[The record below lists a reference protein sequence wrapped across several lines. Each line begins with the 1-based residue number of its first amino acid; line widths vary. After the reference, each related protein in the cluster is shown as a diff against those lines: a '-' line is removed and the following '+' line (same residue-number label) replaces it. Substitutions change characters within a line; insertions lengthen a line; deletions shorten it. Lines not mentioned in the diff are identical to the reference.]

1 MQLIDIHTHSASGS
15 SERKELV
22 SYFHRSY
29 IPETDLFS
37 IGVHPWHAE
46 KGPTKNLIDELYPKA
61 YKAFAIG
68 ECGLDRA
75 STSNWDKQTE
85 VFKAQINLSEKLQKP
100 LIIHAVKAYPDI
112 IALHKIHKPKQAW
125 IIHGFRGNQQIME
138 QCTEHGIYLSFGA
151 ILMRGIKT
159 MEETFKNTPDQF
171 IFLETDESS
180 ADIDDI
186 YTQAARI
193 RGISKEI
200 LTGIIQDNFKS
211 IQSQ

>member
-15 SERKELV
+15 SERNELV

-75 STSNWDKQTE
+75 STSNWNKQVD

-112 IALHKIHKPKQAW
+112 IALYKIHKPTQAW
-125 IIHGFRGNQQIME
+125 ILHGFRGNQQIMR
-138 QCTEHGIYLSFGA
+138 QCSEHGIYLSYGA
-151 ILMRGIKT
+151 ILMRGIKS
-159 MEETFKNTPDQF
+159 MEETFRNTPDELL
-171 IFLETDESS
+171 FLETDESS
-180 ADIDDI
+180 SDIDDI
-186 YTQAARI
+186 YNQGARI
-193 RGISKEI
+193 KGISKEK
-200 LTGIIQDNFKS
+200 LADIIQTNFKS
-211 IQSQ
+211 IQAK